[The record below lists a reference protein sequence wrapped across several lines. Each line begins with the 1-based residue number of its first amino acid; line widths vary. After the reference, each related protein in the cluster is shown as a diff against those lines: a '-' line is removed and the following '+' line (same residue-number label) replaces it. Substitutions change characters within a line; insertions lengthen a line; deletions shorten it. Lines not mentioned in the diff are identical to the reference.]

1 MTEYAA
7 DDMAAIAAR
16 LKEIQAERT
25 KGIQGTPEPT
35 APAAPSTNTGSG
47 GGFKTPS
54 GGAYDPYCGC

>member
-16 LKEIQAERT
+16 MKEIQAERT

-35 APAAPSTNTGSG
+35 SPATPSTNTGSG
-47 GGFKTPS
+47 GFKTPV
-54 GGAYDPYCGC
+54 GGDYDPYCGC